1 MSCRPIS
8 YGLAALLVGACGVE
22 TSSTQQDHPFRYSQM
37 HQWKL
42 PKALNEVSG
51 LALTEDQ
58 RLFAIADEAAYVYEL
73 DYNEGRLIK
82 RFAVSDPVLRGDF
95 EGIAA
100 STGALH
106 IITSGGTL
114 ISFQE
119 GDDEDTVEFTRQDT
133 GAGVFCEVEG
143 LTFDPRDES
152 LLIACKQTLTRALS
166 DRIVV
171 FRWWLLEERLDTL
184 FNMDAEEI
192 TDRLQTSNFNP
203 SAIVLDGSTVV
214 LIAAKQAA
222 LAKLTQDGEVL
233 DAYVLPT
240 ADRHRQA
247 EGVAL
252 TRQRSLL
259 LADEGGN
266 RQARLSVYEQF
277 N

>member
-1 MSCRPIS
+1 
-8 YGLAALLVGACGVE
+8 
-22 TSSTQQDHPFRYSQM
+22 M

-58 RLFAIADEAAYVYEL
+58 RLFAITDEAAYVYEL
-73 DYNEGRLIK
+73 DYNAGRLIK
-82 RFAVSDPVLRGDF
+82 RFAVGNPVLRGDF

-100 STGALH
+100 TPKALH
-106 IITSGGTL
+106 IITSDGRL
-114 ISFQE
+114 ISFEE
-119 GDDEDTVEFTRQDT
+119 GDDDDTVEFTRQDT

-143 LTFDPRDES
+143 LTFNPRDQS
-152 LLIACKQTLTRALS
+152 LLIACKQTLTRAL
-166 DRIVV
+166 DERIVV
-171 FRWWLLEERLDTL
+171 FRWSLLEERLETL
-184 FNMDAEEI
+184 FNVDAAEI
-192 TDRLQTSNFNP
+192 TSRLQMDNFNP
-203 SAIVLDGSTVV
+203 SAIVLDGSTIV

-222 LAKLTQDGEVL
+222 LAKLTQEGEVL

-252 TRQRSLL
+252 TRQRLLL